1 MFNYYS
7 GRGSITFSQSRYS
20 NEKSK
25 IFCFKEPEYIKGDL
39 QYLELELQ
47 VRYETFML
55 LVNQRKNKQKKGII
69 T

>member
-25 IFCFKEPEYIKGDL
+25 IFKEPEYIKGDL